1 MQLQQFD
8 KKKLTS
14 VEKEMRQTAGE
25 GEEEVEVTVY
35 TVFQADK
42 YLSIVFEPL
51 FISFNVSTD

>member
-25 GEEEVEVTVY
+25 EEVEVTV
-35 TVFQADK
+35 
-42 YLSIVFEPL
+42 LSC
-51 FISFNVSTD
+51 VSS

>member
-25 GEEEVEVTVY
+25 GEEEAEV
-35 TVFQADK
+35 AKK
-42 YLSIVFEPL
+42 YLSIVFESL
-51 FISFNVSTD
+51 FFSFKVSTE